1 VSDVAAPTGTAPSRP
16 IPAGQLARAL
26 WRAAGGPL
34 RWLAAAAGIAGGVVR
49 QGLRPV
55 SWRRPARAE
64 FMRFIEL
71 AGVQNVPAVVVAGIL
86 VGISL
91 VAQGMYWLDQ
101 VGEQDFIFTV
111 IAVVLIREIAPLA
124 VGLLAIGRGGLL
136 ILDELSELRRDG
148 QCRALD
154 LQGIDPFLALI
165 MPRVL
170 ALAVSVFCL
179 TMILLVVAFASGY
192 VTGGLLGVAQ
202 RSAVEFGAQ
211 AFATIG
217 DAGYA
222 MLPLKTLGIGLAI
235 GVVCCV
241 TALEQRPEA
250 GPDRALM
257 PVGFMRS
264 VLAVFLVSGLV
275 SGLVGVL

>member
-1 VSDVAAPTGTAPSRP
+1 VSDSALSTGMASTRT
-16 IPAGQLARAL
+16 IPGRQLARAA
-26 WRAAGGPL
+26 WRAVVGPL
-34 RWLAAAAGIAGGVVR
+34 RWLATAAGIAGGVIR

-64 FMRFIEL
+64 FVRFMEL

-86 VGISL
+86 VGISM

-101 VGEQDFIFTV
+101 VGEQDPVFTV
-111 IAVVLIREIAPLA
+111 IAVVLIREIAPLV

-154 LQGIDPFLALI
+154 LQGIDPFLVLI
-165 MPRVL
+165 MPRVF
-170 ALAVSVFCL
+170 ALAISVFCL
-179 TMILLVVAFASGY
+179 TMIFLAVAFASGY
-192 VTGGLLGVAQ
+192 VIGSLLDVTQ
-202 RSAVEFGAQ
+202 RSSVEFGVE

-217 DAGYA
+217 TAGYA

-235 GVVCCV
+235 GVVCCL
-241 TALEQRPEA
+241 TAMEQRQEA
-250 GPDRALM
+250 RVEHALM
-257 PVGFMRS
+257 PIGFMRS

-275 SGLVGVL
+275 SVL

>member
-1 VSDVAAPTGTAPSRP
+1 VSDVAAGTGTASSRT
-16 IPAGQLARAL
+16 IAAGQLARAA

-34 RWLAAAAGIAGGVVR
+34 RWLIAAAGIAGGVVR
-49 QGLRPV
+49 QGLRPI

-64 FMRFIEL
+64 LVRFMEL
-71 AGVQNVPAVVVAGIL
+71 AGVQNLPAVAIAGIL
-86 VGISL
+86 VGISM

-101 VGEQDFIFTV
+101 VGEDDPVFTV
-111 IAVVLIREIAPLA
+111 IAVVLIREIAPLV

-148 QCRALD
+148 QYRALD
-154 LQGIDPFLALI
+154 LQGIDPFLVLI

-170 ALAVSVFCL
+170 ALAIGVFCL
-179 TMILLVVAFASGY
+179 TMIFLVVAFASGY
-192 VTGGLLGVAQ
+192 VIGSLLDVTQ
-202 RSAVEFGAQ
+202 RSWFEFGVE

-217 DAGYA
+217 TAGYA
-222 MLPLKTLGIGLAI
+222 VLPLKTLGIGLAI
-235 GVVCCV
+235 GVVCCL
-241 TALEQRPEA
+241 TALEQRAEA
-250 GPDRALM
+250 GAGRALM

-275 SGLVGVL
+275 SGLASVL

>member
-1 VSDVAAPTGTAPSRP
+1 VSDVAAATGAASSRT
-16 IPAGQLARAL
+16 ISAGQLARAL
-26 WRAAGGPL
+26 WRTAGGPL
-34 RWLAAAAGIAGGVVR
+34 RWLAAAAGIALGVVR

-55 SWRRPARAE
+55 SWRRPTRAE
-64 FMRFIEL
+64 FVRFMEL
-71 AGVQNVPAVVVAGIL
+71 AGVQNLPAVVVAGIL

-124 VGLLAIGRGGLL
+124 VGLLALGRGGLL

-148 QCRALD
+148 QYRALD
-154 LQGIDPFLALI
+154 LQGIDPFHVLI

-170 ALAVSVFCL
+170 ALTLSVFCL
-179 TMILLVVAFASGY
+179 TMILIVVAFAAGY
-192 VTGGLLGVAQ
+192 VTGGLLGVTQ
-202 RSAVEFGAQ
+202 TSPVEFAAR
-211 AFATIG
+211 AFAAIG
-217 DAGYA
+217 SAGYA

-235 GVVCCV
+235 GVVCCL

-250 GPDRALM
+250 GADRALM

-275 SGLVGVL
+275 TGLVSVL

>member
-1 VSDVAAPTGTAPSRP
+1 MSATVSATGRASARSGPARP
-16 IPAGQLARAL
+16 RAWPG
-26 WRAAGGPL
+26 WRATIGPL
-34 RWLAAAAGIAGGVVR
+34 RWLATAAGMAAGVIR

-64 FMRFIEL
+64 FFRFMEL

-101 VGEQDFIFTV
+101 LGEADFVFTV
-111 IAVVLIREIAPLA
+111 IAVVMIREIAPLV
-124 VGLLAIGRGGLL
+124 VGLLALGRGGIV

-148 QCRALD
+148 QSRALD
-154 LQGIDPFLALI
+154 VQGIDPFLTLI

-170 ALAVSVFCL
+170 ALALSVFCL

-192 VTGGLLGVAQ
+192 VAGSLVGVAT
-202 RSAVEFGAQ
+202 RSPVAFVAQ
-211 AFATIG
+211 TFATIG
-217 DAGYA
+217 GAGYA
-222 MLPLKTLGIGLAI
+222 VLPLKTLGIGLAI
-235 GVVCCV
+235 GVVCCL
-241 TALEQRPEA
+241 TAMEQRQEPGAE
-250 GPDRALM
+250 RALM

-275 SGLVGVL
+275 SVL